1 MEAYR
6 KAFVYVREDFAGT
19 LMETDYG
26 YSFAYDEEYLRSDNA
41 AAVSLTLP
49 LQSEEFR
56 SKTLFSFFDGLIPEG
71 WLLDIV
77 IKNWKLSY
85 KDRFGLLLAA
95 CKDPIGCVS
104 IRSGLDTVPQEN
116 EPAAPSEAPAQ
127 SVAFIGLTSCL
138 CCGKPLAD
146 TKSQAGWH
154 DRCIKKF
161 FGTSSMPYIDISE
174 EVLDRLAQDS
184 TDRGLTVPGVQKKLS
199 LHLTEGKE
207 PRLTLVNYPT
217 GYILKPQTEEY
228 PALPEMEYLV
238 MRMAQATKISTV
250 PFALVK
256 SAQNTF
262 AYITKR
268 IDRVRTKNNE
278 GRRMN
283 ASVHSAPDV
292 CFHRQRVGDFAA
304 QKQQT
309 NAVSMLAMEDFC
321 QLDGRLT
328 EDKYRGSYERCG
340 KLVTGYSAA
349 SGADLAELFLR
360 VVFSFAVGNSDMHLK
375 NFSLI
380 EGKESSGEFTLSAAY
395 DMLSANVVL
404 PSDKEQLALTLNG
417 KKQNIRR
424 KDFLIFAETIGL
436 PTVSAERLIQR
447 VVAMREEYLSMCENS
462 YLPEDMKQKLMQL
475 IGERMAVLEKRR
487 AEG

>member
-6 KAFVYVREDFAGT
+6 KAFVYVREEFAGT
-19 LMETDYG
+19 LRETDYG
-26 YSFAYDEEYLRSDNA
+26 YSFAYDEEYLRSGNA

-77 IKNWKLSY
+77 IKNWKLSH

-104 IRSGLDTVPQEN
+104 IRSSLEPSPHEN
-116 EPAAPSEAPAQ
+116 EPAATSEAPAQ

-199 LHLTEGKE
+199 LHLTEGRE

-268 IDRVRTKNNE
+268 IDRVRSK
-278 GRRMN
+278 G
-283 ASVHSAPDV
+283 S
-292 CFHRQRVGDFAA
+292 
-304 QKQQT
+304 
-309 NAVSMLAMEDFC
+309 VSMLAMEDFC

-328 EDKYRGSYERCG
+328 EDKYHGSYERCG
-340 KLVTGYSAA
+340 KLVTKHSAA

-404 PSDKEQLALTLNG
+404 PCDKEQLALTLNG

-447 VVAMREEYLSMCENS
+447 VVTMREEYLLMCENS
-462 YLPEDMKQKLMQL
+462 YLPEDMKQRLMQL
-475 IGERMAVLEKRR
+475 IGERIAVLEKRR
-487 AEG
+487 VNE